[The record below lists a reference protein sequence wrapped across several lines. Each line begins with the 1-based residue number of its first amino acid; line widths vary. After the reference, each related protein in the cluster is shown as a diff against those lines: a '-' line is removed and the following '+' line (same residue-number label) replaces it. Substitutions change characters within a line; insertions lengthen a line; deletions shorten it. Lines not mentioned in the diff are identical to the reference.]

1 MDGRVDT
8 DAGWATWPNVV
19 TLVRLAALPLYVW
32 ILATT
37 EHRALAAW
45 LLAVLGATDWVDGY
59 LARRLTQTSTVGK
72 ILDPVAD
79 RLLVATSVISVAAV
93 GGVPWWFATATLA
106 REIVV
111 SALTLIL
118 AALGASRIDVLWW
131 GKVSTFA
138 LMTAYPLFLLTSS
151 PSPGSAMGVLR
162 AASWAIGIFG
172 LSLAW
177 IVLLGYVRPAL
188 RALSAGRAG
197 RRLK

>member
-1 MDGRVDT
+1 M
-8 DAGWATWPNVV
+8 
-19 TLVRLAALPLYVW
+19 TLQRQMMFWLAALAAS
-32 ILATT
+32 ILVLWLLSPILLPFIAGL
-37 EHRALAAW
+37 ALA
-45 LLAVLGATDWVDGY
+45 Y
-59 LARRLTQTSTVGK
+59 F
-72 ILDPVAD
+72 LDPVAD

-188 RALSAGRAG
+188 RALSAGQIGRAHV
-197 RRLK
+197 